1 MNDLFLILSDADI
14 CSFADDI
21 TLFVFY
27 LNMKNLI
34 RKLEKNRKIG
44 LDIIT

>member
-21 TLFVFY
+21 TLFVFLSKY
-27 LNMKNLI
+27 EKPYKKI
-34 RKLEKNRKIG
+34 RKK
-44 LDIIT
+44 